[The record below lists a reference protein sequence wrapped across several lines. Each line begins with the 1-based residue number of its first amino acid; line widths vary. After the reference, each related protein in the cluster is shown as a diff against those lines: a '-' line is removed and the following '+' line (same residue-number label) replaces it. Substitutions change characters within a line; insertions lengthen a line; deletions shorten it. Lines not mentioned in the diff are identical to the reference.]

1 MKVREF
7 WYKGNKIAALRIIE
21 NLSIDNKK
29 STDYL
34 LCKNSG
40 DESMLL
46 DLKEAENL
54 IPCELYKGDRIMI
67 FNHGKLHGIT
77 SISDIENGCAI
88 IKNIPP
94 YMHSDFIPAKVD
106 ESGLVMK
113 ARNSDVE
120 IYIYHPVVCN
130 RFGFNYNKNIENFKE
145 DGETIISKTS
155 NGDKSVINIQEKR
168 TEDEVSIYVVTTDVY
183 TKYPEEYG
191 LDFMRIAED
200 DKGNFII
207 RSKHQY
213 QYKTWMLLAEKIKG
227 MHENRKGDK

>member
-34 LCKNSG
+34 LCKNSS
-40 DESMLL
+40 DESTLL

-54 IPCELYKGDRIMI
+54 IPCELEGGDRIMI
-67 FNHGKLHGIT
+67 FNNGKLHGIT
-77 SISDIENGCAI
+77 SISNIENGCAI
-88 IKNIPP
+88 IKNTPP
-94 YMHSDFIPAKVD
+94 YMHFDFIPAKVD

-113 ARNSDVE
+113 AKNSGIM
-120 IYIYHPVVCN
+120 IYVYHPVVCQ
-130 RFGFNYNKNIENFKE
+130 RFGFKYEKDVKIEE
-145 DGETIISKTS
+145 GETFISQTS
-155 NGDKSVINIQEKR
+155 NGDKSVINIQEKIL
-168 TEDEVSIYVVTTDVY
+168 EGEVSTYVVTTDVY

-191 LDFMRIAED
+191 LDFMCIAED

-207 RSKHQY
+207 RSRHHY
-213 QYKTWMLLAEKIKG
+213 QYKTWMLLAEKIKS
-227 MHENRKGDK
+227 MHENREGDK